1 MAAADVLSIHD
12 LSIDFQTPRGLVH
25 ALRGVSLAVP
35 RGSIVGIVGE
45 SGSGKSTLSLA
56 AMGLL
61 PENAVIAVN
70 EILCADPACP
80 GTETVILVMKP
91 GEKTRAF
98 KVQMGLAELTPQA
111 LAQAL
116 SGQAA

>member
-1 MAAADVLSIHD
+1 MRFGLFGRDKREAGAPDAAAQVKR
-12 LSIDFQTPRGLVH
+12 QVR
-25 ALRGVSLAVP
+25 ALLG
-35 RGSIVGIVGE
+35 
-45 SGSGKSTLSLA
+45 
-56 AMGLL
+56 L

-98 KVQMGLAELTPQA
+98 KVQTGLAEVTTEA
-111 LAQAL
+111 LAEAL
-116 SGQAA
+116 SEAR

>member
-1 MAAADVLSIHD
+1 MRFGLFGKDKRDVAGADV
-12 LSIDFQTPRGLVH
+12 
-25 ALRGVSLAVP
+25 
-35 RGSIVGIVGE
+35 
-45 SGSGKSTLSLA
+45 A
-56 AMGLL
+56 AQVKRRVRELLGL

-98 KVQMGLAELTPQA
+98 KMQMGLAELTPEA

-116 SGQAA
+116 SATQ

>member
-1 MAAADVLSIHD
+1 MRFGLFGRDKREAAGADAAAQVKRQVREL
-12 LSIDFQTPRGLVH
+12 LG
-25 ALRGVSLAVP
+25 
-35 RGSIVGIVGE
+35 
-45 SGSGKSTLSLA
+45 
-56 AMGLL
+56 L
-61 PENAVIAVN
+61 PENVVIAVN

-98 KVQMGLAELTPQA
+98 KVQMGLAELTPEA

-116 SGQAA
+116 STAG

>member
-1 MAAADVLSIHD
+1 MRFGLFGKDKREAGGADAAARVKRQVREL
-12 LSIDFQTPRGLVH
+12 LG
-25 ALRGVSLAVP
+25 
-35 RGSIVGIVGE
+35 
-45 SGSGKSTLSLA
+45 
-56 AMGLL
+56 L

-98 KVQMGLAELTPQA
+98 KAQMGLAELTPEA
-111 LAQAL
+111 LAEAL
-116 SGQAA
+116 SATG

>member
-1 MAAADVLSIHD
+1 MRFGLFGRDKRDAARSDAAAQVKRQVREL
-12 LSIDFQTPRGLVH
+12 LGL
-25 ALRGVSLAVP
+25 P
-35 RGSIVGIVGE
+35 D
-45 SGSGKSTLSLA
+45 
-56 AMGLL
+56 
-61 PENAVIAVN
+61 NAVIAVN

-98 KVQMGLAELTPQA
+98 KVQMGLAELTPEA

-116 SGQAA
+116 SASG

>member
-1 MAAADVLSIHD
+1 MRFGLFGRDKREAAGADAAAQVKRQVREL
-12 LSIDFQTPRGLVH
+12 LG
-25 ALRGVSLAVP
+25 
-35 RGSIVGIVGE
+35 
-45 SGSGKSTLSLA
+45 
-56 AMGLL
+56 L
-61 PENAVIAVN
+61 PENVVIAVN

-98 KVQMGLAELTPQA
+98 KVQLGLGEVTPEA

-116 SGQAA
+116 STAG